1 MQWKV
6 HPADADVECLFQSF
20 NTPGT
25 EVAPGSDVVTEN
37 FEGDRCVHRLSFQKE
52 IRALL
57 PLLGLTVLSI
67 RSTLF
72 EIFCIKLQD

>member
-1 MQWKV
+1 MQRKEDPLHV
-6 HPADADVECLFQSF
+6 DVEPLSETV